1 MKKIIVVIIVILSL
15 FTFNRC
21 QKEDVYNPK
30 KRLISIF
37 DYTQTVKS
45 PYVSFIYDEDETI
58 EKAIF
63 FDNSSFTFE
72 YTEDQQV
79 SKISGYANN
88 LPYGY
93 VMMEY
98 LDKKLSKVSYYNNPG
113 KLFQMDTFFRQNGTI
128 YGYKSYITS
137 TIGKS
142 QLTENCDSR
151 LFHTFMHP
159 HSSKNIEKILTQAKC
174 GLVQVS
180 HTNVAYSDKN
190 ITQIET
196 VYNNGF
202 TTVYK
207 FTYDKMKNPLYGL
220 PFALVE
226 YFSLPSSPL
235 ASYSKNNFITSSY
248 SEHYGTPTSNE
259 TMVNYDLVYQKN
271 DYPTHIY
278 ATVGHQTFLRWE
290 FTYLN

>member
-1 MKKIIVVIIVILSL
+1 MKKIIVVIIALLSL

-21 QKEDVYNPK
+21 QKEDIYNPK

-37 DYTQTVKS
+37 DYEQSTKT
-45 PYVSFIYDEDETI
+45 PFVSFIYDDNETI

-63 FDNSSFTFE
+63 FDNSSFKFE
-72 YTEDQQV
+72 YNDNKQV
-79 SKISGYANN
+79 TKISGYANN
-88 LPYGY
+88 FPYGY

-98 LDKKLSKVSYYNNPG
+98 IDKKLSKVSYYNNPG
-113 KLFQMDTFFRQNGTI
+113 KLFQMDTFYRKNGTI
-128 YGYKSYITS
+128 YGYKSFITS
-137 TIGKS
+137 VNGKI
-142 QLTENCDSR
+142 LEINPKENK
-151 LFHTFMHP
+151 LFQTYLHP
-159 HSSKNIEKILTQAKC
+159 HSTKDVEKILRQAKS

-180 HTNVAYSDKN
+180 HTNVAYNDKN

-202 TTVYK
+202 TTLYK
-207 FTYDKMKNPLYGL
+207 FTYDKKRNPLYGL

-248 SEHYGTPTSNE
+248 SEHYGTPNGSTV
-259 TMVNYDLVYQKN
+259 VNYDLVYQKN
-271 DYPTHIY
+271 DFPTHIY
-278 ATVGHQTFLRWE
+278 SNIGHQTFLRWE

>member
-1 MKKIIVVIIVILSL
+1 MKKIIVIIIAIFSLLIL
-15 FTFNRC
+15 FKC

-37 DYTQTVKS
+37 DYNQNTKT
-45 PYVSFIYDEDETI
+45 PYVSFIYDEDELI

-63 FDNSSFTFE
+63 FDNSSFKFE
-72 YTEDQQV
+72 YNEDNQV
-79 SKISGYANN
+79 SKIAGYANN

-93 VMMEY
+93 VLMEY

-113 KLFQMDTFFRQNGTI
+113 LLFQMDTFYRQNGNI
-128 YGYKSYITS
+128 YGFKSFISNINGKCIDIQPVENKLFQTYLHSHS
-137 TIGKS
+137 TK
-142 QLTENCDSR
+142 T
-151 LFHTFMHP
+151 
-159 HSSKNIEKILTQAKC
+159 IEKILSQTKS

-180 HTNVAYSDKN
+180 HTNVAYKDNN

-207 FTYDKMKNPLYGL
+207 FTYDNMKNPLFGL

-235 ASYSKNNFITSSY
+235 ASYSKNNFVTSSY
-248 SEHYGTPTSNE
+248 SEHFGDPTTSE
-259 TMVNYDLVYQKN
+259 SIISYDLVYQKN

-278 ATVGHQTFLRWE
+278 SSVGHQTFLRWE

>member
-1 MKKIIVVIIVILSL
+1 MKKIIVIVIVIFSL
-15 FTFNRC
+15 FSLNRC

-30 KRLISIF
+30 KRIISIY
-37 DYTQTVKS
+37 DYKQSMKT

-63 FDNSSFTFE
+63 FDNSTFKFE
-72 YTEDQQV
+72 YNEDQQV
-79 SKISGYANN
+79 LKISGYANN

-98 LDKKLSKVSYYNNPG
+98 IDKKLSKTCYYNNPG
-113 KLFQMDTFFRQNGTI
+113 TLFQMDTFYRQNGTI
-128 YGYKSYITS
+128 YGYKSFVANTP
-137 TIGKS
+137 GKS
-142 QLTENCDSR
+142 EQTDNSVSR
-151 LFHTFMHP
+151 LFQTYMHP
-159 HSSKNIEKILTQAKC
+159 HSSKNVERILSQAKS
-174 GLVQVS
+174 GMVQVS
-180 HTNVAYSDKN
+180 HTNVAYSGKN
-190 ITQIET
+190 ISQMET

-202 TTVYK
+202 TTFYK
-207 FTYDKMKNPLYGL
+207 FTYDDMKNPLFGL

-226 YFSLPSSPL
+226 FLSIPSSPL

-248 SEHYGTPTSNE
+248 SEHYGTPTSDVSL
-259 TMVNYDLVYQKN
+259 VNYDIVYQKN

-278 ATVGHQTFLRWE
+278 STVGHQTFLRWE